1 MMAWLIVDLILIVI
15 LIVLMVVIS
24 VLFIKKEQ
32 VQNKVI
38 QEKEKRIYV
47 SRVISSNS
55 NIGSTCY
62 RQCSR
67 LYGLYKESTRKQ

>member
-15 LIVLMVVIS
+15 LIVLIVVIS

-38 QEKEKRIYV
+38 QEKENRIKELEKLL
-47 SRVISSNS
+47 SN
-55 NIGSTCY
+55 
-62 RQCSR
+62 
-67 LYGLYKESTRKQ
+67 KK

>member
-1 MMAWLIVDLILIVI
+1 MMVWLIIDLILIVI

-38 QEKEKRIYV
+38 QEKENSIKELEKLL
-47 SRVISSNS
+47 SN
-55 NIGSTCY
+55 
-62 RQCSR
+62 
-67 LYGLYKESTRKQ
+67 KK

>member
-32 VQNKVI
+32 VQSKVI
-38 QEKEKRIYV
+38 QKKKIV
-47 SRVISSNS
+47 
-55 NIGSTCY
+55 
-62 RQCSR
+62 
-67 LYGLYKESTRKQ
+67 